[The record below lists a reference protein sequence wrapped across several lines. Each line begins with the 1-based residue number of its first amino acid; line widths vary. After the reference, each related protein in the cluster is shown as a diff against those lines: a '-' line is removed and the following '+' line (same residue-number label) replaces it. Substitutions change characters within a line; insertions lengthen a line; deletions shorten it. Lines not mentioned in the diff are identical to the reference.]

1 MNEEKLKKSDDILKK
16 ILGEERFKELSD
28 FTLNV
33 LDNRIGKKYCEFDG
47 AVIKRLTN
55 KFIVHIG
62 YTLAQNKTIEDFEN
76 MCSPIYKV
84 FIYFNSIQ
92 EFYDTYKEYI
102 DDVKLYYKNDNECM

>member
-16 ILGEERFKELSD
+16 ILGEEKFEELSK

-33 LDNRIGKKYCEFDG
+33 LDNRIGKDYCEFDG

-62 YTLAQNKTIEDFEN
+62 YTLAENKTIEDFEN

-92 EFYDTYKEYI
+92 EFYDTYKEFI
-102 DDVKLYYKNDNECM
+102 DAVKIYYTNNEE